1 MFFDI
6 IETDKFRKFK
16 GENILKNI
24 IVFFLIIAIL
34 ISSCACSNTPDEK
47 TDDATTVDTSV
58 VTDEVTE
65 AESEEATE
73 EVTEQASTDTE
84 PVVEQEVLY
93 DLTYSQGTI
102 AAASGEAGKNVKR
115 LLINETIEIENFKA
129 ITLAKGYQ
137 LTWLAY
143 GENNVYLGN
152 GSNTYP
158 TMPSGGVW
166 LGEGVGIAAE
176 QILEWNSN
184 TKYVRFVVKRTDG
197 AEIDVEKDAKL
208 CELKVFVSGYVPAK
222 PEANEYQ
229 YEGEILGTNNTV
241 SYELVASIGGLQDAA
256 VYGDFLFA
264 FTGEGKCKVYEL
276 GKYNRVLSQFELN
289 KISIIKPHSNSACFG
304 SYKYDENDEF
314 PLLYCNVYNNYGKD
328 RTDLYG
334 VCNVYRL
341 KRNGTKFSTELV
353 QVIKVGFT
361 DDTTLWSSPNGDA
374 RPYGNFVVDTDRN
387 KLIAFTMR
395 DGDIST
401 RFFEFDLPLPTAGEL
416 ESTLGVNKVTLTK
429 DDIKDSFKVSYF
441 RYIQGCTYYNGK
453 VYSLEGF
460 TNNKT
465 NYPSL
470 KVVDLEK
477 NKLLAEV
484 KLFDMGL
491 TVEPEAAYV
500 IDDILY
506 YIDVSGNIYKLIFH

>member
-1 MFFDI
+1 M
-6 IETDKFRKFK
+6 KR
-16 GENILKNI
+16 ILLSLLALTLI
-24 IVFFLIIAIL
+24 FL
-34 ISSCACSNTPDEK
+34 SACSDVPIKNA
-47 TDDATTVDTSV
+47 DDSTEADTSAA
-58 VTDEVTE
+58 TE
-65 AESEEATE
+65 AATEAGSEEITEEATE
-73 EVTEQASTDTE
+73 EITEEASTDTE

-102 AAASGEAGKNVKR
+102 AAASGEAGKNTKR

-143 GENNVYLGN
+143 GEGEVYLGN

-166 LGEGVGIAAE
+166 LGEGVGITAE
-176 QILEWNSN
+176 QILEWNSD
-184 TKYVRFVVKRTDG
+184 TKYVRFVVKRVDG
-197 AEIDVEKDAKL
+197 AVIDVEKDVKL
-208 CELKVFVSGYVPAK
+208 SDVKIFANGYVPTK
-222 PEANEYQ
+222 PEVNEYQ
-229 YEGEILGTNNTV
+229 YKGESLGTNNTV

-256 VYGDFLFA
+256 VYGDLLFA

-289 KISIIKPHSNSACFG
+289 KISVIKPHSNSACFG

-395 DGDIST
+395 DGDLST
-401 RFFEFDLPLPTAGEL
+401 RFFEFDLPEPTAGVL
-416 ESTLGVNKVTLTK
+416 DSTLGVNKVTLTK
-429 DDIKDSFKVSYF
+429 EDIKENFKVSYF
-441 RYIQGCTYYNGK
+441 RYLQGCTYYNGK

-465 NYPSL
+465 NPPAL
-470 KVVDLEK
+470 KVVDLAEK
-477 NKLLAEV
+477 KLFAEV

-500 IDDILY
+500 IDDVLY
-506 YIDVSGNIYKLIFH
+506 YVDVSGNIYKLIFH